1 MKILPCGKKGP
12 ATTCSTSI
20 MGLGLL
26 GACLAITATRA
37 RAFSLIGPHASWM
50 NEAKSFRQPDR
61 DIGGPNH
68 VGLRAS
74 SPFGGKTTSH
84 SGGKPFDNAWRF
96 TRFLRVYNNS
106 LLGPRENGNM
116 KNTFVIKGHETTLH
130 PNRAMTPRKLL
141 VFASLFT
148 TVAASVVAADT
159 NGPAASKSDY
169 TVALHYEKEIPL
181 NSEAVQTLYSN
192 AVDLLETSNFN
203 SRAPLWDWSIS
214 KLHEQ
219 YRQTV
224 SGKYLIVSFKV
235 PRKFATVGGEV
246 SVREIVI
253 GINRPDF
260 ASALFTI
267 DGEG

>member
-1 MKILPCGKKGP
+1 
-12 ATTCSTSI
+12 
-20 MGLGLL
+20 
-26 GACLAITATRA
+26 
-37 RAFSLIGPHASWM
+37 
-50 NEAKSFRQPDR
+50 
-61 DIGGPNH
+61 
-68 VGLRAS
+68 
-74 SPFGGKTTSH
+74 
-84 SGGKPFDNAWRF
+84 
-96 TRFLRVYNNS
+96 
-106 LLGPRENGNM
+106 M
-116 KNTFVIKGHETTLH
+116 KNTFVIKDPETTLH

-253 GINRPDF
+253 GMNRPDY

-267 DGEG
+267 DGEGRVVGHAKYSGPKCIELLNAVKQIANDADGQQRRLYFRNSVDCGQSPSNEHETRLHS